1 MKNFLLLFTTVIGL
15 LACPKVNYA
24 QVPIL
29 GTAAGFVLFST
40 DGAVSNT
47 GISQLTGN
55 IGTNNGSSTA
65 FGNVNGVMHDNDGAS
80 AKCAADLLV
89 AYNQLNSA
97 IPTFFPSPLLGNGV
111 TLIAG
116 IYSIASTATLN
127 LDLTLDAKGNSNAV
141 FIFQIE
147 GAFSTSAS
155 SQIKLINGAM
165 ACNVF
170 WKVEGLVDMASG
182 TSMKGTIIA
191 NNAAIIMHTGTTME
205 GRALS
210 TAGAITVDGVLAYT
224 PIGCGSPT
232 LTGPVAP
239 DLAST
244 ACYILFSGNGS
255 ITNTGI
261 TTVKGDVGTNFGL
274 TTGYDPL
281 LVSGTIHLI
290 PDASTAKCAADLQ
303 DVYKYLNKLSPDIEL
318 LYPVQ
323 FGSNLVLTPHTY
335 LLNAAT
341 VLTDNVY
348 LNAQDNANAVFVIK
362 VNGALSTSTY
372 ANVILSNGA
381 QAKNVYWL
389 IEGAVSINNY
399 SVFAGTIICNNGA
412 LGALNTG
419 VTLDGRA
426 LTTSGSLT
434 TNSVTSTMAVDCPVS
449 GTVSLDAGNKMKAV
463 SFYPN
468 PFSNSI
474 GIMINDASQINNC
487 ELKIYNILGSEVL
500 NTNLTKQFTTI
511 NTSNLTSG
519 IYLYKVNSNNKTIQ
533 SGKVISQQ

>member
-1 MKNFLLLFTTVIGL
+1 MFIGKL
-15 LACPKVNYA
+15 KV
-24 QVPIL
+24 
-29 GTAAGFVLFST
+29 T
-40 DGAVSNT
+40 
-47 GISQLTGN
+47 
-55 IGTNNGSSTA
+55 
-65 FGNVNGVMHDNDGAS
+65 
-80 AKCAADLLV
+80 
-89 AYNQLNSA
+89 
-97 IPTFFPSPLLGNGV
+97 
-111 TLIAG
+111 
-116 IYSIASTATLN
+116 IASTATLN

-141 FIFQIE
+141 FIFQVE

-170 WKVEGLVDMASG
+170 WKIEGLVDMASG

-191 NNAAIIMHTGTTME
+191 NNAAIIMHTGTTLE

-244 ACYILFSGNGS
+244 ACYVLFSGNGS
-255 ITNTGI
+255 VTNTGI
-261 TTVKGDVGTNFGL
+261 TTIKGDVGTNVGT

-281 LVSGTIHLI
+281 LVSGKIHPI
-290 PDASTAKCAADLQ
+290 PDLSTAKCATDLL
-303 DVYKYLNKLSPDIEL
+303 DVYKYLSKLSPDIEL

-323 FGSNLVLTPHTY
+323 FGNDLVLTPHTY
-335 LLNAAT
+335 IMKGAAE
-341 VLTDNVY
+341 LTGNLY
-348 LNAQDNANAVFVIK
+348 LNAQGNANAVFVIQI
-362 VNGALSTSTY
+362 NGAISTSTY
-372 ANVILSNGA
+372 ASVILTNGA
-381 QAKNVYWL
+381 QSKNVYWM

-399 SVFAGTIICNNGA
+399 SVFRGTIICHDGS

-434 TNSVTSTMAVDCPVS
+434 TNSVTSTMAVECPVS
-449 GTVSLDAGNKMKAV
+449 GTVSLDAGNKMNAV

-468 PFSNSI
+468 PFSTSV
-474 GIMINDASQINNC
+474 GIMINDVSKINNC
-487 ELKIYNILGSEVL
+487 QLKIYNILGSEVF
-500 NTNLTKQFTTI
+500 NTNLTKQYTSI
-511 NTSNLTSG
+511 STSNLPSG
-519 IYLYKVNSNNKTIQ
+519 IYLYKVNSNNTTIQ
-533 SGKVISQQ
+533 SGKLISQQ